1 MDIKMEPLLEIKDLN
16 ISFWGDSGE
25 TKAVKGVSFHVN
37 PGEIFGI
44 IGESGSGKSVT
55 VKSILHVNPENCK
68 VTSGS
73 ILFLNQCISE
83 QCERKLQK
91 IRGKEISMVF
101 QDSLSALNP
110 VFTIGNKLVETIRLH
125 QPMVKSEARNR
136 ALELL
141 KAVGINEPENCM
153 RCYPHQLSGG
163 MRQRVLIAMAVSSN
177 PKLLIADEPTT
188 ALDVTIQIQIL
199 RLLRDI
205 QSRTGMSII
214 FITHDLGVVAQIC
227 SRIAVMCGGHIV
239 EEGTAEEIFYHPF
252 HPYTKALIDSIPKKG
267 SDFAPYLE
275 RSFDE
280 TKEDGLCPFL
290 ERCGCCTE
298 SCKLAIPDIYRM
310 SDTHYALCWKRG

>member
-1 MDIKMEPLLEIKDLN
+1 MNIEMEPLLEIKNLN

-25 TKAVKGVSFHVN
+25 TRAVRGVSFHVS

-55 VKSILHVNPENCK
+55 AKSILRVNPENCK
-68 VTSGS
+68 VTAGS
-73 ILFLNQCISE
+73 VLFQNQCISE
-83 QCERKLQK
+83 QSERKLQT

-110 VFTIGNKLVETIRLH
+110 VYTIGIKLMETIRLH
-125 QPMVKSEARNR
+125 HSMTKAESRNR

-163 MRQRVLIAMAVSSN
+163 MRQRVLIAMAVSSS

-205 QSRTGMSII
+205 QARTGMSII

-252 HPYTKALIDSIPKKG
+252 HPYTRALIDSIPKKG
-267 SDFAPYLE
+267 TDFTPYLE
-275 RSFDE
+275 RSSGKKE
-280 TKEDGLCPFL
+280 EDGLCPFL

-298 SCKLAIPDIYRM
+298 SCKSALPDRYRM
-310 SDTHYALCWKRG
+310 SDTHDALCWRRG

>member
-1 MDIKMEPLLEIKDLN
+1 MESLLEIKDLN
-16 ISFWGDSGE
+16 LSFWGDSGE
-25 TKAVKGVSFHVN
+25 TRVVKGVSFHVN

-55 VKSILHVNPENCK
+55 AKSILRVNPENCK
-68 VTSGS
+68 IVSGS
-73 ILFLNQCISE
+73 IWFLEQPISE
-83 QCERKLQK
+83 YSERKLQK

-110 VFTIGNKLVETIRLH
+110 VYTIGNKLMETIRLH
-125 QPMVKSEARNR
+125 HPSAKNEAHGR

-199 RLLRDI
+199 RLFRDI
-205 QSRTGMSII
+205 QTKTGMSVI

-252 HPYTKALIDSIPKKG
+252 HPYTKALINSIPRKG
-267 SDFAPYLE
+267 SAFAPYLE
-275 RSFDE
+275 RTSIE
-280 TKEDGLCPFL
+280 KKEEGLCPYL
-290 ERCGCCTE
+290 RRCGFCQE
-298 SCKLAIPDIYRM
+298 SCKSALPDIYRM
-310 SDTHYALCWKRG
+310 SGTHYVLCWKRG